1 MKSKEI
7 KIAITVVLALVLI
20 YLGINFLKGL
30 KLSSSDNVYYVE
42 MNNVGGLMKSGDVIA
57 NGMSMGMVKDITYN
71 ARKQTLTVKVELDEG
86 FALPA
91 NSTASISKDMLG
103 SPKLNIILGPDP
115 DCLLA
120 KGDTIMGIGGE
131 DLMASVGQLIPQL
144 SVMIPKIDS
153 ILTAVNTL
161 TNDPA
166 LMASIH
172 NLEAMTANLKTSS
185 EGVNAMIG
193 NEIPQLVRH
202 ATVVCTNLEQTTE
215 DLKKV
220 DVASIATNANATLV
234 AANSTMEELHL
245 FTNRLN
251 NPQSSLGRLLGDDAL
266 YTHLDSAVNN
276 ASMLLED
283 LRLNPSRYVHFSV
296 FGSKKK

>member
-7 KIAITVVLALVLI
+7 KIAVTMILALVLV

-30 KLSSSDNVYYVE
+30 KLTSSGNVYYVE
-42 MNNVGGLMKSGDVIA
+42 MDNVGGLAKSGDVIA
-57 NGMSMGMVKDITYN
+57 NGMGIGMVKDITYN
-71 ARKQTLTVKVELDEG
+71 AEKQTLTVTVELDEG
-86 FALPA
+86 FVLPA
-91 NSTASISKDMLG
+91 NSSATISKDMLG
-103 SPKLNIILGPDP
+103 SPKLNIILGTDP
-115 DCLLA
+115 GRLLA
-120 KGDTIMGIGGE
+120 VGDTITGAGGE
-131 DLMASVGQLIPQL
+131 DLMTSVGQLVPQL

-166 LMASIH
+166 LLASIH
-172 NLEAMTANLKTSS
+172 NLETITSNLKTSS
-185 EGVNAMIG
+185 EGVNALIG

-202 ATVVCTNLEQTTE
+202 ATVVCANLEQTTE
-215 DLKKV
+215 SLKTV
-220 DVASIATNANATLV
+220 DIAGIATNANTTLAT
-234 AANSTMEELHL
+234 ANSTIEELRL

-251 NPQSSLGRLLGDDAL
+251 NPNSSLGRFLGDDAL
-266 YTHLDSAVNN
+266 YTHLDSAVCN

>member
-7 KIAITVVLALVLI
+7 KIALTMILALVLV

-30 KLSSSDNVYYVE
+30 KLTSSDNVYYVE
-42 MNNVGGLMKSGDVIA
+42 MDNVGGLMKSGDVIA
-57 NGMSMGMVKDITYN
+57 NGMNIGMVKDITYN
-71 ARKQTLTVKVELDEG
+71 ARKQTLTVAVELDEG
-86 FALPA
+86 FVLPV
-91 NSTASISKDMLG
+91 NSSASISKSMLG
-103 SPKLNIILGPDP
+103 SPKLNITLGTDP
-115 DCLLA
+115 DKLIA
-120 KGDTIMGIGGE
+120 RGDTITGAGGD
-131 DLMASVGQLIPQL
+131 DLMASVGQLIPQVA
-144 SVMIPKIDS
+144 VMIPKIDS

-166 LMASIH
+166 LLASIH
-172 NLEAMTANLKTSS
+172 NLETMTSNLKTSS
-185 EGVNAMIG
+185 EGVNALIG
-193 NEIPQLVRH
+193 SEIPQLVRH

-215 DLKKV
+215 NLKAV
-220 DVASIATNANATLV
+220 DIAGIAANANAT
-234 AANSTMEELHL
+234 MEELRL

-251 NPQSSLGRLLGDDAL
+251 NPHSSLGRFLGDDAI
-266 YTHLDSAVNN
+266 YTHLDSAVCN

>member
-7 KIAITVVLALVLI
+7 KIALTMILALVLV

-30 KLSSSDNVYYVE
+30 KLTSSDNVYYVE
-42 MNNVGGLMKSGDVIA
+42 MDNVGGLMKSGDVIA
-57 NGMSMGMVKDITYN
+57 NGMNIGMVKDITYN
-71 ARKQTLTVKVELDEG
+71 ARKQTLTVAVELDEG
-86 FALPA
+86 FVLPV
-91 NSTASISKDMLG
+91 NSSASISKSMLG
-103 SPKLNIILGPDP
+103 SPKLNITLGTDP
-115 DCLLA
+115 DKLIA
-120 KGDTIMGIGGE
+120 RGDTITGAGDD
-131 DLMASVGQLIPQL
+131 DLMASVGQLIPQVA
-144 SVMIPKIDS
+144 VMIPKIDS

-166 LMASIH
+166 LLASIH
-172 NLEAMTANLKTSS
+172 NLETMTSNLKTSS
-185 EGVNAMIG
+185 EGVNALLG

-202 ATVVCTNLEQTTE
+202 ATVVCTNLERTTE
-215 DLKKV
+215 NLKAV
-220 DVASIATNANATLV
+220 DIAGIAANANTTLANANAT
-234 AANSTMEELHL
+234 MEELRL

-251 NPQSSLGRLLGDDAL
+251 NPHSSLGRFLGDDAI
-266 YTHLDSAVNN
+266 YTHLDSAVCN